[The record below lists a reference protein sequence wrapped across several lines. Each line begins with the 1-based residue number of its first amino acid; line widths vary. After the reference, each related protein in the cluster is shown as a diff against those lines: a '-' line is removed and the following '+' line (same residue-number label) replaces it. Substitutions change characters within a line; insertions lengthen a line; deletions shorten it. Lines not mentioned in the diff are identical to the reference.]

1 MKNII
6 IIFVF
11 IFTANLT
18 FGQSMFDKLE
28 DIDEVSS
35 VVVNKDAFE
44 MLSKFNVGSGDN
56 EAIEVF
62 NMIKDL
68 KELKVFTTED
78 SAISSQMEG
87 MVKSSVTKNNLIELM
102 RVKDKGSRVKI
113 YVKSTKNKDFVSEV
127 LMFVKDKSSKK
138 GGAESV
144 IVSLTGTIDINKMS
158 KLAET
163 FSKDKNVKV
172 KGKFTT
178 VEGEY
183 KVKIN
188 KGNAYVSPPINRM
201 KKIGIMSLAVR
212 GNLYVE
218 KTSTKTSKNY

>member
-1 MKNII
+1 MKKII
-6 IIFVF
+6 LLFAFV
-11 IFTANLT
+11 ITSNLS

-44 MLSKFNVGSGDN
+44 ILSKFNVESSDN
-56 EAIEVF
+56 EAMEVF

-68 KELKVFTTED
+68 KELRVFSTEND
-78 SAISSQMEG
+78 KTASEMES
-87 MVKSSVTKNNLIELM
+87 MVKKAVSKSNLIELM
-102 RVKDKGSRVKI
+102 RVKDKNSRVKI

-127 LMFVKDKSSKK
+127 LMFVKDK
-138 GGAESV
+138 GAK

-172 KGKFTT
+172 K
-178 VEGEY
+178 VES
-183 KVKIN
+183 N
-188 KGNAYVSPPINRM
+188 
-201 KKIGIMSLAVR
+201 
-212 GNLYVE
+212 
-218 KTSTKTSKNY
+218 